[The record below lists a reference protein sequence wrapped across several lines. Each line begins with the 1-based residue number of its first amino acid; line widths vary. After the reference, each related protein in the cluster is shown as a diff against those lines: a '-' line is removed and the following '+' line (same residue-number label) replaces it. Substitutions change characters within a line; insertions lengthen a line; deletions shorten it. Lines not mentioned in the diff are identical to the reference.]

1 MGIPAKTAEEN
12 IRAGDVAGA
21 LAALKDA
28 IRDDPSDASKRVFL
42 FQLMCVLGQWDKA
55 VTQLN
60 VASDLDPETG
70 VMAQVAR
77 AAIAAE
83 VFRRGVYAGER
94 TPHIL
99 GEPAEW
105 IGLMVQ
111 AIGLSG
117 KGHHDKAAE
126 VRVRAFDAAPAVA
139 GRVRVSAGEDLST
152 HEFAWIADADERLG
166 PIVEAVID
174 GKFYWIPMSHIRQ
187 IRMDP
192 PADLRDTVWAPAEFE
207 WINGGE
213 TVGLIPTRYPGS
225 ESSEDPAIALARKTE
240 FREIAP
246 EVFEGIGQR
255 MWASDEG
262 EYAILETR
270 LVEIDHPAL
279 PEAENG
285 AREHG

>member
-1 MGIPAKTAEEN
+1 MGTPAKTAEEK

-21 LAALKDA
+21 LDALKDA
-28 IRDDPSDASKRVFL
+28 IRNDPADASKRVFL

-70 VMAQVAR
+70 VMAQVAH
-77 AAIAAE
+77 AAIGAE
-83 VFRRGVYAGER
+83 VFRAAVYAGRR

-111 AIGLSG
+111 AIGLTG
-117 KGHHDKAAE
+117 QGHHDKAAE
-126 VRVRAFDAAPAVA
+126 VRARAFEEAPAVA
-139 GRVRVSAGEDLST
+139 GRVRVSGGEEMTT
-152 HEFAWIADADERLG
+152 HEFSWIADADERLG

-192 PADLRDTVWAPAEFE
+192 PADLRDTVWAAAEFM

-225 ESSEDPAIALARKTE
+225 ESSADPAVLLARKTE
-240 FREIAP
+240 FNEVAP
-246 EVFEGIGQR
+246 EVYQGIGQR

-262 EYAILETR
+262 EYAVLETR
-270 LVEIDHPAL
+270 LIELDHPPL

-285 AREHG
+285 AQEHG